1 MKSVMDFLTYCQ
13 ELISSTLS
21 YHKARP
27 MYCIYKMRCDYL
39 WLSSDM
45 LQYCKEKYMAKID
58 AMNANYNLENGR
70 ADCSQLKDTAS
81 FTESLYLLHSHLQG
95 ELWSVPNNE
104 SIQGDYRT
112 SNLKMLLELCKRG
125 VYTVDGS
132 EPNDVTRSTHNFIV
146 LVNDI
151 VADKFI
157 ALLKMLYHRGVNV
170 CARKVKNNTIVQE
183 LAYAKD
189 CGKLLYTDDLKSAT
203 LPNGFHS
210 LGVCDD
216 IVYSELFTEC
226 IDSDFG
232 ISGLYTCSG
241 KSISDILKHSDVEKE
256 KSELHS
262 LFYVETW
269 SQTHDGFRVEDVF
282 FQLWLEFN
290 SKYGHMN
297 ELR

>member
-1 MKSVMDFLTYCQ
+1 
-13 ELISSTLS
+13 
-21 YHKARP
+21 
-27 MYCIYKMRCDYL
+27 MRCDYL
-39 WLSSDM
+39 WLSPEM
-45 LQYCKEKYMAKID
+45 VEYCKWKYTDKID
-58 AMNANYNLENGR
+58 AMNANYNLETGR
-70 ADCSQLKDTAS
+70 SDCDLLKDTCS
-81 FTESLYLLHSHLQG
+81 FTESLYLLQSYLQG
-95 ELWSVPNNE
+95 DLWGVPNNE
-104 SIQGDYRT
+104 RICSDYRR

-132 EPNDVTRSTHNFIV
+132 EPDNVTRSTHNFIV

-151 VADKFI
+151 VADKFV

-170 CARKVKNNTIVQE
+170 CARKVKNGIIVQE
-183 LAYAKD
+183 VAYAKD
-189 CGKLLYTDDLKSAT
+189 CGKLLYTDDLKGAT

-216 IVYSELFTEC
+216 IAYSELFTEC

-232 ISGLYTCSG
+232 ISGLYTCMG
-241 KSISDILKHSDVEKE
+241 KSISDLLKHSDVEKA

-269 SQTHDGFRVEDVF
+269 SQTHDDFRVEDVF

-290 SKYGHMN
+290 SNYGHMN